1 MNMASPSAANKSSLT
16 KTLAL
21 LLGVASMGL
30 AGFAVWIMLGP
41 GQSKGTRVAS
51 SSPSNYSASPA
62 TASETRTPWVASA
75 PGRVEPRGGFV
86 RISAGS
92 IGRVTAVPV
101 KLNDKVSEGQLLLV
115 QEDKDARARLI
126 AAELQAAAAKRDRD
140 DAPATK
146 GRENVNRAEDN
157 VYNSERA
164 VTAARMELDD
174 LMLGDG
180 RANAQAITSARK
192 RLTDAQDRLRHD
204 TSSLTALG
212 ARSGQTAPSRLDA
225 GLAAARA
232 EVMLADQA
240 WDKTRLRAPATGTIL
255 QLNAKIGETLAPS
268 PEQIIVVMGDVTR
281 LRVRAEVDDTEIGKV
296 RLNQSVFVK
305 SSTFPGQEF
314 EGKVAEIAPF
324 MAVPR
329 MPARGPRRPSDVEVL
344 EVVVDLDGSVT
355 LMPGMRA
362 DVFFR

>member
-1 MNMASPSAANKSSLT
+1 MASPPASSSLT
-16 KTLAL
+16 KTIAL

-30 AGFAVWIMLGP
+30 AGFAVWMMLGP
-41 GQSKGTRVAS
+41 GQGKGTRVAS
-51 SSPSNYSASPA
+51 SSANNYSSSSTPA
-62 TASETRTPWVASA
+62 GNETRTPWVASA
-75 PGRVEPRGGFV
+75 PGRVEPRSGLV

-92 IGRVTAVPV
+92 IGRVKHLPV
-101 KLNDKVSEGQLLLV
+101 RLNDKVSEGQLLLV
-115 QEDKDARARLI
+115 QDDKEARARLL
-126 AAELQAAAAKRDRD
+126 AAEAQAAATKRDRD
-140 DAPATK
+140 AAPATQ
-146 GRENVNRAEDN
+146 GRENINRAEDA
-157 VYNSERA
+157 VYNAERA

-174 LMLGDG
+174 LMLAEG

-192 RLTDAQDRLRHD
+192 RLTDAQERLRQES
-204 TSSLTALG
+204 SSLSSLG
-212 ARSGQTAPSRLDA
+212 SRAGLTAPNRLEA

-240 WDKTRLRAPATGTIL
+240 WDRTRLRAPAPGTVL
-255 QLNAKIGETLAPS
+255 QINAKVGETLAPS
-268 PEQIIVVMGDVTR
+268 PEQVVFVMGDVSR

-314 EGKVAEIAPF
+314 EGKVVEIAPF
-324 MAVPR
+324 LSVPR